1 MMMLIS
7 AKSFRSSLY
16 VKMAAP
22 LSDLVI
28 CNVRGDG
35 YFVIGSVNPNTRS
48 VRTRRP
54 SGKPMTV

>member
-16 VKMAAP
+16 VKMTAP
-22 LSDLVI
+22 LSDLVTL
-28 CNVRGDG
+28 VRGDG

-48 VRTRRP
+48 VRTRRA
-54 SGKPMTV
+54 SGKPITV

>member
-22 LSDLVI
+22 LSEL
-28 CNVRGDG
+28 VRGDG
-35 YFVIGSVNPNTRS
+35 YFVVGSVNPNPRS
-48 VRTRRP
+48 VRTRRA

>member
-16 VKMAAP
+16 VKMTAP
-22 LSDLVI
+22 LSDLVTL
-28 CNVRGDG
+28 VGGDG

-48 VRTRRP
+48 VRTRRA

>member
-16 VKMAAP
+16 VKMTAP
-22 LSDLVI
+22 LSDL
-28 CNVRGDG
+28 VRGDG

-48 VRTRRP
+48 VRTRRA

>member
-1 MMMLIS
+1 MMMPIS

-22 LSDLVI
+22 LSDP
-28 CNVRGDG
+28 VRGDG
-35 YFVIGSVNPNTRS
+35 YFALGSVNPNPRN
-48 VRTRRP
+48 VRTRRA